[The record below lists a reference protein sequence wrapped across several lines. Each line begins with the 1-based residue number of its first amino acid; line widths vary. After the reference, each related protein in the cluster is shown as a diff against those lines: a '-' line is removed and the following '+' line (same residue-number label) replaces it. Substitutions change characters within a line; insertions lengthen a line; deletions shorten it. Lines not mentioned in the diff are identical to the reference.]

1 MPKIS
6 RLIALVLVAAS
17 ATVVLASG
25 AGYGSWMSNVPGS
38 ARLKPNPYSN
48 DPEAVVAGAKLYQQ
62 HCAQC
67 HGTDASGRPG
77 KPGLHSRRI
86 RQAAPGELEWLLMN
100 GVLRKGMPSWSR
112 LPEQQR
118 WQIVSFLKSLK

>member
-1 MPKIS
+1 MRTTCRFIVVA
-6 RLIALVLVAAS
+6 LIAAY

-25 AGYGSWMSNVPGS
+25 TGHGLWLSNVPAS
-38 ARLKPNPYSN
+38 ARTKPNPYAN
-48 DPEAVVAGAKLYQQ
+48 DADAPVAGAKLYQQ

-67 HGTDASGRPG
+67 HGTDANGRPG
-77 KPGLHSRRI
+77 KPGLHNRRI
-86 RQAAPGELEWLLMN
+86 RQAAPGELEWLLTN

-118 WQIVSFLKSLK
+118 WQIVSFLKSLE